1 MLTFQSA
8 AVKPAKGDTGVYK
21 DISDAYNG
29 CNYSCCGDGHYE
41 NKMGMDYLKIIRKA
55 WEEYDATKVIS
66 KIEDISPMVSTNCV
80 FRITFEDEDIII
92 AKLSYFGKYENF
104 KEDHRIIHSLSNN
117 LLYPFE
123 NLLAKS
129 LLRNNRVYTYRY
141 KKGKTDAWVVFY
153 NPVRVLQRMPKR
165 LDEAHI
171 RRFGQQIGKFH
182 KACSRL
188 RNVLPKS
195 SKTLRTDIH
204 ALMER
209 VKHDEKE
216 FGGAAHAELV
226 RHHCELFLKNRFKLN
241 VGEFE
246 IIPVFIDWNIGNFS
260 VTSKQELYSRWD
272 YDWFRMSYRMLDF
285 YFFSRVV
292 SDAGDKTV
300 FSYNIDTMMQD
311 RFILFLQEYHK
322 INPLTANE
330 LRFLKEAYRFFI
342 LNYVIKDGNYFFNE
356 QYAKKLQ
363 AEAYD
368 IYLPSIDTD
377 FDAEKLIHALKIKE
391 EKPVNA

>member
-1 MLTFQSA
+1 MNQFLEVA
-8 AVKPAKGDTGVYK
+8 GVEE
-21 DISDAYNG
+21 DISVLYDP
-29 CNYSCCGDGHYE
+29 CNYICYGAGHFE
-41 NKMGMDYLKIIRKA
+41 KETGMDYSKIIRQA
-55 WEEYDATKVIS
+55 WSAYDATKVIS
-66 KIEDISPMVSTNCV
+66 TIEDISPQVSTNGV

-92 AKLSYFGKYENF
+92 AKLSHFGRYEHF

-123 NLLAKS
+123 NVLAKS

-165 LDEAHI
+165 LEESNI
-171 RRFGQQIGKFH
+171 RKFGQQIGKFH

-209 VKHDEKE
+209 IKADEKQ
-216 FGGAAHAELV
+216 FGGAGHAEYLL
-226 RHHCELFLKNRFKLN
+226 HHCDLFLKNRFKLN

-260 VTSKQELYSRWD
+260 VTNKQELYSRWD

-292 SDAGDKTV
+292 SNRGDRTV
-300 FSYNIDTMMQD
+300 FSYNIETMMED

-322 INPLTANE
+322 VNPLTANE
-330 LRFLKEAYRFFI
+330 LRFLREAYRFFI

-363 AEAYD
+363 AEAFD
-368 IYLPSIDTD
+368 IYLPSVDTV
-377 FDAEKLIHALKIKE
+377 FDPEKLIHALKIKDT
-391 EKPVNA
+391 KPVNA